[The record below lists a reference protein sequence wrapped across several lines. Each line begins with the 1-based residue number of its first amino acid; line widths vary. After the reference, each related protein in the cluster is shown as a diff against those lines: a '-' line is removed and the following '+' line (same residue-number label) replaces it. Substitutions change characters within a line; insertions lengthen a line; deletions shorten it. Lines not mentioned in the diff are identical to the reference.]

1 MLPKEQLGTLSIS
14 LKKNRPVLM
23 KYLFTLFF
31 LFAFKLYV
39 TATAVKI
46 GVLYGNNLNEINAI
60 HFAGNP
66 KIYFDSILF
75 FRTDS
80 TFNLKITA
88 DLDSLTIFNG
98 ESKIAKCKSLK
109 ILDDAHAVTQLKHP
123 NFKHEKFYGA
133 DLHVSSN
140 SGFIFIVNILEI
152 ENYLPGV
159 LEAEVGINRPPE
171 YYKVQAIICRTYTL
185 SHLRR
190 HEMEDF
196 NLCDKEHCQAYKG
209 FSKLGTEIQ
218 KGVQKTKDIVLVD
231 NDFNLITA
239 AFHANCGGQTVN
251 SEDVWNKKLDYL
263 RSIKDTF
270 CLREKSAFWTKEFS
284 GDTWIQKMHQASKEY
299 KHENDSI
306 LFKSN
311 FIFMQRTRKKFY
323 DVDPDCLIPLKDMR
337 TVLELKSTY
346 FNVENRAGQ
355 IILHGKGFGH
365 GVGLCQDG
373 AIRMSKL
380 GYSYKSILHF
390 YYQNVS
396 IVHADKLDFFKF
408 NE

>member
-1 MLPKEQLGTLSIS
+1 
-14 LKKNRPVLM
+14 M
-23 KYLFTLFF
+23 KYLFILVFF
-31 LFAFKLYV
+31 LSFTFHAA
-39 TATAVKI
+39 ATAVKI
-46 GVLYGNNLNEINAI
+46 GVLYGNTLNEINAI
-60 HFAGNP
+60 QSAGHAQ
-66 KIYFDSILF
+66 IYFDSLLYF
-75 FRTDS
+75 STDTS
-80 TFNLKITA
+80 FNLKISA

-98 ESKIAKCKSLK
+98 ESKIARCKTIK
-109 ILDDAHAVTQLKHP
+109 IVGDADAVTQLKHAH
-123 NFKHEKFYGA
+123 FKHEKFYGGE
-133 DLHVSSN
+133 LHFTSN
-140 SGFIFIVNILEI
+140 SGFIFILNILEI

-159 LEAEVGINRPPE
+159 LEAEVGANRPPE

-209 FSKLGTEIQ
+209 YSKSGTEIQ

-231 NDFNLITA
+231 NDFILITA

-270 CLREKSAFWTKEFS
+270 CLHEKSALWTKEFS
-284 GDTWIQKMHQASKEY
+284 DDTWIQKMHQVSKAY

-306 LFKSN
+306 LLVQDFY
-311 FIFMQRTRKKFY
+311 FLQDARKKFY
-323 DVDPDCLIPLKDMR
+323 DVNINCLIPLKDMR
-337 TVLELKSTY
+337 TMLELKSTY
-346 FNVENRAGQ
+346 FNAVYRNGQ
-355 IILHGKGFGH
+355 IILHGRGFGH

-380 GYSYKSILHF
+380 GYNYKSILHF

-396 IVHADKLDFFKF
+396 IVNLERLDFFKF
-408 NE
+408 DE

>member
-1 MLPKEQLGTLSIS
+1 MQ
-14 LKKNRPVLM
+14 RF
-23 KYLFTLFF
+23 YLFCILCFLQVK
-31 LFAFKLYV
+31 LFAV
-39 TATAVKI
+39 TAEVRI
-46 GVLYGNNLNEINAI
+46 GVLYGLSLTEINAI
-60 HFAGNP
+60 HIAGNP
-66 KIYFDSILF
+66 KIYFDTLAY

-80 TFNLKITA
+80 IFNIKIISA
-88 DLDSLTIFNG
+88 NDSLNIYAG
-98 ESKIAKCKSLK
+98 DSMIARCKSFIIEPNTK
-109 ILDDAHAVTQLKHP
+109 TVTRLNHP
-123 NFKHEKFYGA
+123 NFKNEYYYAGKI
-133 DLHVSSN
+133 SISNN
-140 SGFIFIVNILEI
+140 SGFLFILNTLEI

-196 NLCDKEHCQAYKG
+196 NLCDKEHCQAFKG
-209 FSKLGTEIQ
+209 YSKTGTELQ
-218 KGVQKTKDIVLVD
+218 KGVQKTEGIVIVD
-231 NDFNLITA
+231 NEFTLITA

-270 CLREKSAFWTKEFS
+270 CLRQKSAVW
-284 GDTWIQKMHQASKEY
+284 SKEISVAKWSESMQKLCKNY
-299 KHENDSI
+299 QAEQDSLAQNNDAS
-306 LFKSN
+306 
-311 FIFMQRTRKKFY
+311 FIQFSRKRSY
-323 DVDPDCLIPLKDMR
+323 HINDLCDIPLKDIR
-337 TVLELKSTY
+337 NTLGLKSTY
-346 FNVENRAGQ
+346 FNAFNKNGQ
-355 IILHGKGFGH
+355 ILLSGKGFGH
-365 GVGLCQDG
+365 GAGLCQDG

-396 IVHADKLDFFKF
+396 IVHLDKLDFFKF

>member
-1 MLPKEQLGTLSIS
+1 
-14 LKKNRPVLM
+14 M
-23 KYLFTLFF
+23 KYLITLIF
-31 LFAFKLYV
+31 LFTVKLHV
-39 TATAVKI
+39 CATTVKI
-46 GVLYGNNLNEINAI
+46 GVLYGNTLNEINAI
-60 HFAGNP
+60 QTTGNP
-66 KIYFDSILF
+66 QIYFDSLLY

-80 TFNLKITA
+80 SFNLKISA

-98 ESKIAKCKSLK
+98 ESKIARCKNLK
-109 ILDDAHAVTQLKHP
+109 IIGDANVVTQIKHP
-123 NFKHEKFYGA
+123 NFKHEKFYGGE
-133 DLHVSSN
+133 LNIVSN
-140 SGFIFIVNILEI
+140 SGFIFILNILEI

-209 FSKLGTEIQ
+209 YSKAGTEIQ

-231 NDFNLITA
+231 SDFNLITA

-270 CLREKSAFWTKEFS
+270 CLREKSALWSKEFS
-284 GDTWIQKMHQASKEY
+284 DDSWIQKMHQVSKAY
-299 KHENDSI
+299 KHESDSI
-306 LFKSN
+306 LFVKDFFFTQQS
-311 FIFMQRTRKKFY
+311 RKKYY
-323 DVDPDCLIPLKDMR
+323 DVDPNCMIPLKDMR

-346 FNVENRAGQ
+346 FNTEHRNGQ
-355 IILHGKGFGH
+355 IILHGRGFGH

-380 GYSYKSILHF
+380 GYNYKSILHF

>member
-1 MLPKEQLGTLSIS
+1 MNLKQWLILFCLLVTQLWASS
-14 LKKNRPVLM
+14 
-23 KYLFTLFF
+23 
-31 LFAFKLYV
+31 AE
-39 TATAVKI
+39 VKI
-46 GVLYGNNLNEINAI
+46 GVLYGNTINEINAI
-60 HFAGNP
+60 QHKGNP
-66 KIYFDSILF
+66 KIFFDSLLF
-75 FRTDS
+75 FRIDS
-80 TFNLKITA
+80 SFNLKIVA
-88 DLDSLTIFNG
+88 DLDSLTIFNN
-98 ESKIAKCKSLK
+98 ESKIAKCKTFK
-109 ILDDAHAVTQLKHP
+109 ILEDPQSVTQLKHP
-123 NFKHEKFYGA
+123 NFKNEKYYGGQ
-133 DLHVSSN
+133 LHISSN
-140 SGFIFIVNILEI
+140 NGFIFVLNILPL

-196 NLCDKEHCQAYKG
+196 NLCDKEHCQAFKG
-209 FSKLGTEIQ
+209 YSKPGSELQ
-218 KGVQKTKDIVLVD
+218 KGVQKTEGIVVVD
-231 NDFNLITA
+231 NDFMLITA

-270 CLREKSAFWTKEFS
+270 CLNQKSALWSKEFS
-284 GDTWIQKMHQASKEY
+284 EENWIQKMFKLCKSY
-299 KHENDSI
+299 NIENDS
-306 LFKSN
+306 LFLNGKIYFVQQSRKS
-311 FIFMQRTRKKFY
+311 FY
-323 DVDPDCLIPLKDMR
+323 DINETCRIPLKDMR
-337 TVLELKSTY
+337 TLLELKSTY
-346 FNVENRAGQ
+346 FNAEYRNGQ
-355 IILHGKGFGH
+355 VILHGRGFGH

-396 IVHADKLDFFKF
+396 IVHLDKLDFFKF